1 MQNAVISFPMLGSG
15 FTFDPPV
22 SFQLFGLR
30 IYYYGIIIAVALL
43 IGVYYDFKRSRDFGL
58 TEDNILDLVIIA
70 VPLAI
75 IGARILFVVTNPD
88 QFFAPGKWADIPKI
102 WQGGLAIYGGLVLAV
117 IGIYIYS
124 RVKKISLGALLDGVS
139 LGLML
144 GQVIGRWGN
153 FINRELYGTETDVF
167 CRMGLT
173 LDGKTSYVHP
183 VFIYESL
190 WNFVGFLIL
199 HYISK
204 KYRKFNGQMFLMYIA
219 WYGLGRTFIDG
230 LRIDVVKILGGSIG
244 AYQLIALITFFA
256 ASVILV
262 LLFAKY
268 RNKPFM
274 KPYIK
279 AATTDAAE
287 ADADAPVSTENDSS
301 SSDIDNS
308 TPINNDSNDGG
319 NSTDDVDPNIE

>member
-1 MQNAVISFPMLGSG
+1 MLGSG
-15 FTFDPPV
+15 FAVDPPV
-22 SFQLFGLR
+22 SFQVFGLR
-30 IYYYGIIIAVALL
+30 IYYYGIIIAAALL
-43 IGVYYDFKRSRDFGL
+43 IGVYYNFKRCRDYGL
-58 TEDNILDLVIIA
+58 TQDNILDLVIIA

-117 IGIYIYS
+117 IGIFIYG
-124 RVKKISLGALLDGVS
+124 RIKKLSFGALLDSVS

-153 FINRELYGTETDVF
+153 FINRELYGTETEVF

-183 VFIYESL
+183 VFLYESL
-190 WNFVGFLIL
+190 WNLVGFIML
-199 HYISK
+199 HFISK

-230 LRIDVVKILGGSIG
+230 LRIDVVKLFGGKIG
-244 AYQLIALITFFA
+244 AYQLIALITFCVS
-256 ASVILV
+256 SVILV
-262 LLFAKY
+262 LLLSKHRFDPNLA
-268 RNKPFM
+268 RASETDTETGDDDE
-274 KPYIK
+274 
-279 AATTDAAE
+279 AAVTNTALIQENPSPAE
-287 ADADAPVSTENDSS
+287 T
-301 SSDIDNS
+301 
-308 TPINNDSNDGG
+308 GG
-319 NSTDDVDPNIE
+319 KEFSGDSTDNVDPDINENNQ